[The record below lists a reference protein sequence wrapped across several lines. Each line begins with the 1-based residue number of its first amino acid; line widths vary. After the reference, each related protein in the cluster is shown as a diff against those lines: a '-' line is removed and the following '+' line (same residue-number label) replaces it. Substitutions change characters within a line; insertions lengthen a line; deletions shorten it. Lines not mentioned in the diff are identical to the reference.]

1 VTIDK
6 ENFTISA
13 IAAIGNQRQIGKN
26 NELLWDIPA
35 DLKRFQKLTDNKAVI
50 MGRRTWESL
59 PGPAQPLPNRKNI
72 ILTRN
77 EDYDADS
84 ATILHGLDEALSQA
98 KYWSQKNGQIEVFII
113 GGESVYSIAL
123 TKTDKLY
130 LTIVDSDADGD
141 TFFPQFRD
149 EFNLIGRK
157 KHREHNPPF
166 DFCVFERV

>member
-1 VTIDK
+1 MIN
-6 ENFTISA
+6 ENNFTISA

-35 DLKRFQKLTDNKAVI
+35 DLKRFQKVTDNKAVI

-59 PGPAQPLPNRKNI
+59 PSSAQPLPNRKNI

-77 EDYDADS
+77 EDYDADG
-84 ATILHGLDEALSQA
+84 ATILHGFDKALSQA
-98 KYWSQKNGQIEVFII
+98 KYWSHKNGQTEVFII

-149 EFNLIGRK
+149 EFTLISRE

-166 DFCVFERV
+166 DFCVFTRN